1 MKRSIAL
8 RLVAAT
14 AAVGIG
20 AIGVAPMASADNGV
34 YPKRIVIGTTTPLSG
49 PASAGYLFVPA
60 AAKAYFEYVN
70 KSGGINGRMIDFKIK
85 DDKYSPALT
94 PGQTSELLL
103 NDKAFAIFGALGT
116 DTHNTV
122 VDVLNKQ
129 KVPDMFPNTGS
140 PAFANIGKYP
150 YTIPYLPSYTVE
162 AKAMAKYIQD
172 TSSLTGLK
180 RCFFYQDGE
189 FGAGAS
195 DGFKAAGLDFAL
207 TTSYAAAT
215 VAQPFAA
222 QVVKMKAAG
231 CQLVVFF
238 GITQAT
244 ANLLGTSAKV
254 GFKPTWMVTSV
265 GTEPTII
272 KGILG
277 AAAVPLMNGMYSASF
292 LTPITDVG
300 NPYVKQM
307 KTLVEASGLPWN
319 FYTFYGVNTAY
330 VMAQALKA
338 AGPDLTRNGLIQAV
352 QANGSK
358 FRSAA
363 VVPFVVSS
371 SSHQG
376 LTGYW
381 IGQYD
386 SAGTLGRLTKGVY
399 VATNNPSNT
408 AKLTTYTQVGP
419 TPKLLP

>member
-1 MKRSIAL
+1 MKRSTVL

-20 AIGVAPMASADNGV
+20 AVGLAPAASADNGV

-49 PASAGYLFVPA
+49 PASAGYSFIPQ
-60 AAKAYFEYVN
+60 AAKAYFEYLN
-70 KSGGINGRMIDFKIK
+70 KSGGINGRSIDFKVK

-94 PGQTSELLL
+94 GPATSDLLL

-129 KVPDMFPNTGS
+129 KVPDIFPNTGS
-140 PAFANIGKYP
+140 PTFGNIKKYP

-162 AKAMAKYIQD
+162 AKVMAKYIQD
-172 TSSLTGLK
+172 TPALASKK

-195 DGFKAAGLDFAL
+195 DGFKAAGMDFAL
-207 TTSYAAAT
+207 TTSYAAT
-215 VAQPFAA
+215 TITQPFSA
-222 QVVKMKAAG
+222 QVVRMRAAG
-231 CQLVVFF
+231 CELVVFF

-244 ANLLGTSAKV
+244 GNLLRTSAAV

-265 GTEPTII
+265 GSEPVILNGII
-272 KGILG
+272 G
-277 AAAVPLMNGMYSASF
+277 ANTKALMNGMYTPSF
-292 LTPITDVG
+292 LTPITDTG
-300 NPYVKQM
+300 NPYVAQM

-319 FYTFYGVNTAY
+319 FYTYYGVNTAY
-330 VMAQALKA
+330 LLAQAIKA
-338 AGPDLTRNGLIQAV
+338 AGPNPTRQGLIDAIQAK
-352 QANGSK
+352 GSS
-358 FRSAA
+358 FRTAA
-363 VVPFVVSS
+363 VVPFVVSK

-376 LTGYW
+376 LSGYW
-381 IGQYD
+381 MGQYD
-386 SAGTLGRLTKGVY
+386 SAGTLGRLTKDVL
-399 VATNNPSNT
+399 VATSAPTGT
-408 AKLTTYTQVGP
+408 AKAATYKQLGP

>member
-94 PGQTSELLL
+94 RGRTSELLL

-408 AKLTTYTQVGP
+408 AKLTAYTQVGP